1 MINKGEL
8 YFAVAKKLVEEIPHD
23 GAGFY
28 YAESPAP
35 GGWSGYV
42 DAGLESVVKTA
53 VDAVLDE
60 LGKEPQ

>member
-23 GAGFY
+23 GVGFY
-28 YAESPAP
+28 FAESPAP

-42 DAGLESVVKTA
+42 DADLESVVETA